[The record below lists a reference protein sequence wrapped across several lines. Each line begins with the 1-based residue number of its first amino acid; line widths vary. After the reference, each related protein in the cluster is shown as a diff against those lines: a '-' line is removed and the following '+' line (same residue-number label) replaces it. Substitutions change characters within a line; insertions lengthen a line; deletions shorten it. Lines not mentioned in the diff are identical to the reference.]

1 METPKD
7 NKEERDVLVEQARDA
22 MQRGDRVMAIALLTQ
37 AIVNHPDNAEAYQL
51 RGRVRYETGD
61 IRGAKEDA
69 EKMLRRCCNS
79 TPSASI
85 RSQEISRPKG
95 QKRRQGSTPVSSI
108 PTASDDNGSQ
118 YDAHRGI
125 VKENPC
131 LPPAF
136 SAIQ

>member
-1 METPKD
+1 MDTPKD

-69 EKMLRRCCNS
+69 EKMLQLDPQRLNTLTGDFQAEGTEKKARKNTS
-79 TPSASI
+79 FL
-85 RSQEISRPKG
+85 
-95 QKRRQGSTPVSSI
+95 
-108 PTASDDNGSQ
+108 
-118 YDAHRGI
+118 
-125 VKENPC
+125 NPHG
-131 LPPAF
+131 L
-136 SAIQ
+136 